1 MISVRYRKSSKYL
14 QPFSRDKDENMTTKT
29 TKAATIGILVAT
41 LAIMLAY
48 SALVIPASAQ
58 SPGSTTS
65 TTSSSSTSSSASAT
79 TTMSAPPQIRTGGQ
93 GWPGGPGWGMP
104 QGGTIRGGG
113 PMGGPFGAQSQAN
126 LTVGQ
131 TITITS
137 TAGQYVTVSNN
148 DQNGTASGT
157 LTFSVTGKLSE
168 GYTLSITSG
177 SIVVNGT
184 TYTVSSGSAQM
195 DRSASQLNG
204 QGATSSSGSFLVS
217 ATAHGNFAGSTA
229 TVSLDLTNGSTEYL
243 VFLTGTVQG

>member
-1 MISVRYRKSSKYL
+1 
-14 QPFSRDKDENMTTKT
+14 MTTKT

-48 SALVIPASAQ
+48 SALILPATAQ
-58 SPGSTTS
+58 SQGSSTTTS
-65 TTSSSSTSSSASAT
+65 TSSASSSSTSGAT
-79 TTMSAPPQIRTGGQ
+79 KTTIMPPQAGF
-93 GWPGGPGWGMP
+93 GGPGGRGWGMFH
-104 QGGTIRGGG
+104 GGFIRGGG
-113 PMGGPFGAQSQAN
+113 PRAGPFGIQSQAN

-137 TAGQYVTVSNN
+137 TAGGYVNVANH

-157 LTFSVTGKLSE
+157 LTFSVTGKLTE

-177 SIVVNGT
+177 SIIVNGT

-204 QGATSSSGSFLVS
+204 QGATSASGSFLVS
-217 ATAHGNFAGSTA
+217 AIAHGSFAGSTA
-229 TVSLDLTNGSTEYL
+229 NVSLDLTNGSTEYL
-243 VFLTGTVQG
+243 VLLTGTVQG